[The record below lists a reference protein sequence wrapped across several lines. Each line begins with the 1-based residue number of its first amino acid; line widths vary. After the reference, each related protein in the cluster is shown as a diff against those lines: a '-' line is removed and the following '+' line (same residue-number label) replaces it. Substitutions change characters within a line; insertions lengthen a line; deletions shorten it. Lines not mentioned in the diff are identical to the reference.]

1 MQKWLSKQKERLLA
15 CDHYH
20 VILTIPHQL
29 NPLWRFNDVT
39 MGNLLF
45 QCACETLFELLE
57 DPKYLGAKVGVIAS
71 LHTWT
76 RSLQLHPHVHCL
88 VTGGGWAQ
96 GQWMGVKNDFL
107 LPFAVVGDLFRGKVC
122 AAILDLLQAETLGL
136 PEGMSAQQLKN
147 LLNKLGHRKWNAKIE
162 EK

>member
-45 QCACETLFELLE
+45 QCARETLFELLE

-147 LLNKLGHRKWNAKIE
+147 LLNKLGRRKWNAKIE